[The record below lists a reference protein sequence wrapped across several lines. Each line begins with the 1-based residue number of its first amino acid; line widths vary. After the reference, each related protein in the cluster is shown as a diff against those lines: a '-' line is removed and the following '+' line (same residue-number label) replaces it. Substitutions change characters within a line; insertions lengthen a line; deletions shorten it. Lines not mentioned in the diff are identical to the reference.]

1 MVAQPLVVL
10 DAANVATV
18 VRGAVRI
25 QRLQSAI
32 DHFERVGVRCIAF
45 APGYWT
51 KSKAVTP
58 RGRQQQSAEME
69 LDQKSEMA
77 LVQQLVLA
85 EKVVLT
91 PPQAHD
97 DLFIIDYAMKHD
109 GFVLTNDM
117 FRDHVAN
124 KMQFHGKE
132 LTEAWVKSNCITF
145 AFVGTEFLP
154 SAQHMQALL
163 RPKHPL
169 PKTVDVTSSPRSKAV
184 EGSPRLSTNS
194 MATKPGLTKKTP
206 LPAAPSGRSSS
217 PRAKSPASSRDNST
231 TKMSDTRT
239 TAARLTIITSHSQPQ
254 PPDDEL
260 SFEEEVRTSLHPSTT
275 EQAPQKHQRTAKTPV
290 QSRVSTP
297 RHSTP
302 PKSNNMYNSLD
313 ETSASSDDDKA
324 HRSKKHASQHEEPH
338 ESRPNILNDW
348 NALQS
353 IIAKCNLPAVAVRS
367 TNNQEDDISVTHPN
381 PNQTAVV
388 ATKVLTPS
396 QKKRG
401 RRRANLKK
409 QAAAAMVYRAQLEW
423 EYSVLSHPCE
433 DMVL

>member
-117 FRDHVAN
+117 FRDHMAN
-124 KMQFHGKE
+124 K
-132 LTEAWVKSNCITF
+132 
-145 AFVGTEFLP
+145 
-154 SAQHMQALL
+154 
-163 RPKHPL
+163 
-169 PKTVDVTSSPRSKAV
+169 
-184 EGSPRLSTNS
+184 
-194 MATKPGLTKKTP
+194 
-206 LPAAPSGRSSS
+206 
-217 PRAKSPASSRDNST
+217 
-231 TKMSDTRT
+231 
-239 TAARLTIITSHSQPQ
+239 
-254 PPDDEL
+254 
-260 SFEEEVRTSLHPSTT
+260 VRT
-275 EQAPQKHQRTAKTPV
+275 R
-290 QSRVSTP
+290 
-297 RHSTP
+297 
-302 PKSNNMYNSLD
+302 
-313 ETSASSDDDKA
+313 
-324 HRSKKHASQHEEPH
+324 
-338 ESRPNILNDW
+338 
-348 NALQS
+348 
-353 IIAKCNLPAVAVRS
+353 
-367 TNNQEDDISVTHPN
+367 
-381 PNQTAVV
+381 
-388 ATKVLTPS
+388 
-396 QKKRG
+396 
-401 RRRANLKK
+401 
-409 QAAAAMVYRAQLEW
+409 
-423 EYSVLSHPCE
+423 
-433 DMVL
+433 